1 MVCVGHK
8 NASIMNNRRTTVM
21 LEICSAMAKL
31 RNMST
36 FILAAFPPP
45 PSSNSTDEA
54 NLASPTNH
62 ILLAN
67 PKLKVSHQKN
77 EVELLKC
84 HNTAQI

>member
-1 MVCVGHK
+1 MDTSHVGNLFSHGQ
-8 NASIMNNRRTTVM
+8 SD
-21 LEICSAMAKL
+21 L

-36 FILAAFPPP
+36 FILAAFLPR

-62 ILLAN
+62 ILVAN